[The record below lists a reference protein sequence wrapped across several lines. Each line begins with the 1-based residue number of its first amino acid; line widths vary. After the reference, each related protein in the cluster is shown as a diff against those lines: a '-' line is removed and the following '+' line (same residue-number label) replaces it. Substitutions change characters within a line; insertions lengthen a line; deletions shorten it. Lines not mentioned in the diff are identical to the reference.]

1 LPLQDAEKKAM
12 RIDGPSNR
20 SYPINRKPR
29 KNPAVV
35 EGTFEEIENDAELPP
50 LAQASR
56 RESGDAQA
64 GATANVPAR
73 QQDIIFPR
81 SMSTRV
87 ANALASYLTTAS
99 FVDWD
104 LEVSGL
110 DLHV

>member
-1 LPLQDAEKKAM
+1 M
-12 RIDGPSNR
+12 RIDGPSQR
-20 SYPINRKPR
+20 SYPIKRKPR
-29 KNPAVV
+29 NQPAIVD
-35 EGTFEEIENDAELPP
+35 GTFEEVENDAEVAQQPAQNARSSGN
-50 LAQASR
+50 AQAS
-56 RESGDAQA
+56 S
-64 GATANVPAR
+64 TANVPAR
-73 QQDIIFPR
+73 PQDIIFPR

>member
-1 LPLQDAEKKAM
+1 M
-12 RIDGPSNR
+12 RIDGPSHR
-20 SYPINRKPR
+20 PTPIKRRPQKA
-29 KNPAVV
+29 PATV
-35 EGTFEEIENDAELPP
+35 EGSFEEVDDDIEVSQKPAQNAAKPGAG
-50 LAQASR
+50 AQAS
-56 RESGDAQA
+56 S
-64 GATANVPAR
+64 TANVPAR

-81 SMSTRV
+81 SMSSRV

>member
-1 LPLQDAEKKAM
+1 M
-12 RIDGPSNR
+12 RIDGPSSR
-20 SYPINRKPR
+20 SYPIKRKP
-29 KNPAVV
+29 KKVPSTV
-35 EGTFEEIENDAELPP
+35 EGTFEEIDGDVEVELPARP
-50 LAQASR
+50 AQASR
-56 RESGDAQA
+56 RESSGDAQI
-64 GATANVPAR
+64 GSTANVPAR
-73 QQDIIFPR
+73 PQDIIFPR

>member
-1 LPLQDAEKKAM
+1 M
-12 RIDGPSNR
+12 RIDGPTTR
-20 SYPINRKPR
+20 SYPIKRKPG
-29 KNPAVV
+29 KTPSTV
-35 EGTFEEIENDAELPP
+35 EGSFEEIENDAQLPP
-50 LAQASR
+50 PAQAAR
-56 RESGDAQA
+56 RESSDAQL

-73 QQDIIFPR
+73 PQDIIFPR

-87 ANALASYLTTAS
+87 ATALASYLTTAS

>member
-1 LPLQDAEKKAM
+1 M
-12 RIDGPSNR
+12 RIDGPSSR
-20 SYPINRKPR
+20 SYPIKRKP
-29 KNPAVV
+29 KKAPSTV
-35 EGTFEEIENDAELPP
+35 EGSFEEIDGDVELPP
-50 LAQASR
+50 PPAQASR
-56 RESGDAQA
+56 RESSGQAQI
-64 GATANVPAR
+64 GSTANVPAR
-73 QQDIIFPR
+73 PQDIIFPR